1 MQSSPF
7 SKKNVYINTILR
19 VKLWDAVEKCTRK
32 EIPLVKWNESS
43 EMKGSEILLFY
54 KVSVAVES
62 CLEKLYNR
70 EKDQVPNTNKN

>member
-1 MQSSPF
+1 
-7 SKKNVYINTILR
+7 
-19 VKLWDAVEKCTRK
+19 
-32 EIPLVKWNESS
+32 
-43 EMKGSEILLFY
+43 MKGSEILLFY